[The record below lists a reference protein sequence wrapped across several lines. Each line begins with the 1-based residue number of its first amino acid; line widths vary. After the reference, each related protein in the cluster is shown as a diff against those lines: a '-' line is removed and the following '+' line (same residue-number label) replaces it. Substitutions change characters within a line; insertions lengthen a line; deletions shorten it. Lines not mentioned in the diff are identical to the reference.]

1 MELAKIS
8 RVKAQVVIGCAKKEI
23 EKNNA
28 VIVIRSEFIG
38 CAINT
43 YPRV

>member
-1 MELAKIS
+1 MEFAKIS
-8 RVKAQVVIGCAKKEI
+8 RVKVQVDIGCAKKEI

-38 CAINT
+38 CVTNT